1 MNNEFGIVL
10 ENIMLFYILDIFL
23 MLFFQLGINNNCLY
37 IYGNLSVVEFYI
49 YIYVS
54 IFIELFYQKY

>member
-23 MLFFQLGINNNCLY
+23 MLFFQLGINNNFSY